1 MSVRTFVGDSMS
13 IQDIPNSPTDPNT
26 KVATLDSHHHTVDV
40 ENPSSEIKQE
50 TAQHQTPSPPSI
62 DSSQS
67 TEAFKEIIQAAK
79 FGDLSRIKNIINSL
93 PPQDFQMNPESS
105 VNAVLLNSTAVTEAD
120 VDIVVA
126 ISPSSQQAPT
136 SYSSSGEEP
145 KTGGNDI
152 VKELTGPP
160 PSQPLPVAQLASI
173 VPPTPNSASQL
184 SQPMDLSTCTE
195 VNLSVTVWN
204 NAGDLLPISLT
215 HPDYPPI
222 VLQLKTDPPAPYGN
236 TISLN
241 FTPEWVLKRLND
253 MLAINPSLGTNG
265 TPIIM
270 SFSIAA
276 NRPDAQTQSASN
288 QQQQQS
294 LPIIQ
299 TGNPPPSRTIAIP
312 VQAAQVETINVTPA
326 IIQHAPPQQPPS
338 IKPLPGT
345 RKMRPIAPKPPAS
358 SNTMSAGL
366 AGLSSIR
373 SSGGRNARK
382 IISTTP
388 VTISTATPIAPN
400 PPLNAA
406 VTLIPTANLNS
417 RGVSGVSSSSSNNA
431 RNRNRRKNV
440 TTTNVATNI
449 PLITITTLSQ
459 MSNSIPVAI
468 TNNPPT
474 AIIPQTGGYV
484 VDNSGNLITADNT
497 TVTGGF
503 MQPIM
508 HTGVSNGTAA
518 QIFTPAGQL
527 LVNGPNGSLIPM
539 AMLPPVEARPSDAE
553 TGDLQQNSY
562 QTLLVHADGSSSEG
576 YAQQV
581 YFRSDGTATTNG
593 TGTQQFIMTHQGYQA
608 ANQEFQMQSF
618 QTAAA
623 GQPTEFIQSNG
634 GGTFIIDG
642 SCYMQYYGGQ
652 VQPVESVEIR
662 DAPVEGEEE
671 DILDTAM
678 RVAREGCPDNEVV
691 NLNQFTEDGASN
703 NGSMMNN
710 FMQQQSASNA
720 NPDAEYTDQQQQ
732 QQVDDLA
739 GSTGDAKID
748 ALLAE
753 AALVSSV
760 NGVGDDQ
767 SAVSVPVTS
776 LLGTRVGNAE
786 SNANETA
793 TLTAVPATTD
803 TNTNDEFSQALYDSF
818 ANFSSTNMQGD
829 NLPSASDT
837 NAFNYMSQ
845 EVNLDSDFCG
855 TTTVDLDVSS
865 SQNDAD
871 SFIKNLASQVDEM
884 SAEFSAAAAKG
895 EIQNHNTE
903 QNQPSASESVSFS
916 EHADGDGVVSHFDET
931 GDAHQETSHHHVDD
945 MEDILRAVD
954 NDVGDIFLNRDY
966 DVDGFGLL
974 DPSSP
979 LRVSDG
985 LTEPNAPESDNR
997 GLLRP
1002 AEDMSINDSLLP
1014 PDLTLQ
1020 SVSVF
1025 ESSPPPPVATNAT
1038 QNPPSPIK
1046 RTLPEDSDDDSDSSG
1061 SELDFLPSRV
1071 NRKSNEIPPFASV
1084 ILTKSVEPQVQY
1096 SSSPLSSPQQSRKSP
1111 RRSPRQSTP
1120 RRKLDQRSSTPNG
1133 IPLSPLRRST
1143 RRSNSSRQASEN
1155 SSTPVSP
1162 NLRRS
1167 LRSSA
1172 AAAAKR
1178 VEDDDDLARALTLS
1192 DSETVENSFEVGRN
1206 PDATFET
1213 EPLTAEEPYTH
1224 HSQES
1229 SQLQSSSR
1237 NERETSF
1244 SSPLTDSPYKH
1255 PWFLSSERPKS
1266 FGFTEVSTPVP
1277 VNRIPGIGLELELKD
1292 NPVLQSDAPFWGN
1305 VASTD
1310 NTNTTEDEEDI
1321 GGKQV
1326 ERRPQDSIG
1335 ASTDDSDADSIL
1347 SLQAAVRAGS
1357 FALNVSFSSPL
1368 TLPHDNDTFSRFA
1381 ASPSL
1386 QSFDTLAVVPP
1397 SISRPNSSP
1406 PPSVLTCVN
1415 NCPADSDQAATSI
1428 PENED
1433 SSDGTITPN
1442 SCIPDPANLSFS
1454 ETLFPPK
1461 FPSIA
1466 KISTNPLPILHNAA
1480 TSTSF
1485 SAIAEAAAN
1494 PPKMAEEIVTTTSQ
1508 EQLIVVEEN
1517 MNGDTEH
1524 LAVQSVIIPSTSL
1537 VPPVATMVT
1546 TTTEG
1551 AGRSNVVA
1559 DYSTPAVEIIDLCP
1573 TSSPFKE
1580 PLRMKINL
1588 SSIRSHHHRHHK
1600 EKRGKGKKNKKKE
1613 SEQAVTALK
1622 RIRSIE
1628 EIAADSKY
1636 EPAPPKVGKL
1646 IISRVGDS
1654 YHRQPIASDDDKD
1667 GCESFHSVMGSNYEP
1682 LPQRSSPIIPA
1693 YVNPLDLI
1701 IKPKRGRGRP
1711 ITKGAT
1717 TGTRGRPRGSRGI
1730 GREIVQSGK
1739 KRINAILHSQQ
1750 KWSSPS
1756 PVDENKVS
1764 SPEVGNLG
1772 DTVQPTEPPTN
1783 AGRKF
1788 FSSSKEDRRS
1798 SAITKNR
1805 SWRSPYVTTVRKR
1818 GRYSGSLFTRD
1829 RRNIQSQNQQQS
1841 VSIAQSALILPP
1853 SATANLP
1860 LTEPLRVR
1868 IRMNTNESSS
1878 GQPSANSQAGT
1889 TSEQLQATE
1898 GSTILTASNPDE
1910 EHYQNEIGNLET
1922 QSRPQSQGDGG
1933 VAIFFV
1939 APEAETFVDKN
1950 QARVRVV
1957 VNRAACLA
1965 DGIDPGLSDD
1975 DDSEDDD
1982 NNEDDNESG
1991 DGGNVRRFSPNA
2003 PPSHRPPSN
2012 NPPRSHGGIEQHQR
2026 SSYRGD
2032 HHSAGQSQNYSSS
2045 EAPSFNHQPAAAPIF
2060 TPTRCDITVSSSAAA
2075 THQHV
2080 PPTTTIT
2087 RTPGDTHGS
2096 ARSSSTASG
2105 SLPAPSTISP
2115 APFTLSQA
2123 NTNEVVTD
2131 NRNEPNFYQRQRQ
2144 VSSGRQFAEIR
2155 HPSPSPQGSS
2165 NFHQQQRSQEAFA
2178 AAYAAMFANS
2188 YLLMPPYGTYGQRD
2202 QQPCRD
2208 MRLDSH
2214 SNTLHH
2220 HLSSQ
2225 QNDHQRIAPSYHGGE
2240 GSSTNEAHQNHHSYS
2255 LTSNFSNRIPERDA
2269 LNYYAWNAQ
2278 HQYHQAN
2285 AIRSTER
2292 YSYPTASSPFPSQNS
2307 SSVNH
2312 SGTTSAGA
2320 ASQWYQGVAHSSE
2333 QPGVVTQPPLN
2344 STSNYPQL
2352 DDPVV
2357 AAAVAARYRLSP

>member
-1 MSVRTFVGDSMS
+1 MSVHTFVGDSMS
-13 IQDIPNSPTDPNT
+13 IHDIPNSPKDPT
-26 KVATLDSHHHTVDV
+26 SKVATLDSIPHTVDV
-40 ENPSSEIKQE
+40 ENPSSELKQE
-50 TAQHQTPSPPSI
+50 AAQRQTPSPNI

-105 VNAVLLNSTAVTEAD
+105 VNTVLLNSTAATEAD

-126 ISPSSQQAPT
+126 VSPSSQQAPT
-136 SYSSSGEEP
+136 SYSSSGEDP
-145 KTGGNDI
+145 KTGGSDI
-152 VKELTGPP
+152 KELTGPS
-160 PSQPLPVAQLASI
+160 PSQPPPVAQLTSV
-173 VPPTPNSASQL
+173 VPPTPISASQL

-204 NAGDLLPISLT
+204 NSGDLLPISLS

-241 FTPEWVLKRLND
+241 FTPEWVLRRLNN
-253 MLAINPSLGTNG
+253 MLAINPSLGANG

-276 NRPDAQTQSASN
+276 NRPDAPAQSASN

-294 LPIIQ
+294 LPLTQ

-312 VQAAQVETINVTPA
+312 VQAAQVETINVTPT
-326 IIQHAPPQQPPS
+326 IIQQAPPPQPPP

-373 SSGGRNARK
+373 SSSGRNARK
-382 IISTTP
+382 IISTAP
-388 VTISTATPIAPN
+388 VTISAAAPIAPN

-406 VTLIPTANLNS
+406 VTLIPNANLNS
-417 RGVSGVSSSSSNNA
+417 RGVSGVSSSSNNNA
-431 RNRNRRKNV
+431 RNRNRRKNA
-440 TTTNVATNI
+440 TTTNVAGNI

-484 VDNSGNLITADNT
+484 MDNSGNLIAADNT

-518 QIFTPAGQL
+518 QLFTPAGQL

-539 AMLPPVEARPSDAE
+539 AMLPSVEARPSDAE

-618 QTAAA
+618 QTATA

-703 NGSMMNN
+703 NGSMIND
-710 FMQQQSASNA
+710 FMQQQSASNT
-720 NPDAEYTDQQQQ
+720 NPDTEYADQQQQ
-732 QQVDDLA
+732 QQVEDLT

-760 NGVGDDQ
+760 NGVGDNQ

-776 LLGTRVGNAE
+776 LLGNRVGNAE
-786 SNANETA
+786 SNTNETMP
-793 TLTAVPATTD
+793 LNAVPATTD
-803 TNTNDEFSQALYDSF
+803 VNTNDEFPQALYDSF
-818 ANFSSTNMQGD
+818 ANFSSTTMQGD
-829 NLPSASDT
+829 NLPSAPDT

-845 EVNLDSDFCG
+845 EVNLESDFCG
-855 TTTVDLDVSS
+855 ATTVDLDASS

-871 SFIKNLASQVDEM
+871 SFLKNLASQVDEM

-895 EIQNHNTE
+895 EIKNHNSSE
-903 QNQPSASESVSFS
+903 QNQPSASGSVSFS
-916 EHADGDGVVSHFDET
+916 EHVDEDAVVTHFDEA
-931 GDAHQETSHHHVDD
+931 GDDNQGTSHHQVDD

-954 NDVGDIFLNRDY
+954 DDVDEIFLNRDY

-979 LRVSDG
+979 LRVPDS

-997 GLLRP
+997 GLLHP
-1002 AEDMSINDSLLP
+1002 VDDISINDSLLP

-1038 QNPPSPIK
+1038 QDPPTPIK
-1046 RTLPEDSDDDSDSSG
+1046 RTLPEDSGDDSDSSG

-1071 NRKSNEIPPFASV
+1071 NRQSNEIPPQPSV
-1084 ILTKSVEPQVQY
+1084 VLTNSVEPQVQY
-1096 SSSPLSSPQQSRKSP
+1096 SSSPLSSPQQVRKSP

-1120 RRKLDQRSSTPNG
+1120 RRKLDKRSSTPSV

-1143 RRSNSSRQASEN
+1143 RRGNSSRQASEN

-1162 NLRRS
+1162 NIRRS

-1172 AAAAKR
+1172 AKR
-1178 VEDDDDLARALTLS
+1178 LEDDDDLARALTLS
-1192 DSETVENSFEVGRN
+1192 DSETVDNSFDAARN
-1206 PDATFET
+1206 PDTTFET
-1213 EPLTAEEPYTH
+1213 EPQVAEESYTH
-1224 HSQES
+1224 PSQES
-1229 SQLQSSSR
+1229 NQLQSSR

-1244 SSPLTDSPYKH
+1244 SSPLTDSPYSH
-1255 PWFLSSERPKS
+1255 LWFLSSERPKS
-1266 FGFTEVSTPVP
+1266 FGLTNITEVPTPVP
-1277 VNRIPGIGLELELKD
+1277 VNKIPRIGLELELKD
-1292 NPVLQSDAPFWGN
+1292 NPVLQSDASFWGN
-1305 VASTD
+1305 TASTG
-1310 NTNTTEDEEDI
+1310 NTNTTEDEEDNS
-1321 GGKQV
+1321 GKQLV
-1326 ERRPQDSIG
+1326 ERRPQDSIC
-1335 ASTDDSDADSIL
+1335 ASSDDSDSDSIL

-1357 FALNVSFSSPL
+1357 FTLNVSFNSPL
-1368 TLPHDNDTFSRFA
+1368 TLPHDNNTFSRFA
-1381 ASPSL
+1381 DSPSL
-1386 QSFDTLAVVPP
+1386 QSFDTLAVIPP
-1397 SISRPNSSP
+1397 SISRSHYS
-1406 PPSVLTCVN
+1406 PPSVVKCAN
-1415 NCPADSDQAATSI
+1415 DCPADSDQAAPSI

-1461 FPSIA
+1461 FPSIS
-1466 KISTNPLPILHNAA
+1466 KISTKPIPILQNCA

-1485 SAIAEAAAN
+1485 SSIAEAAVN
-1494 PPKMAEEIVTTTSQ
+1494 PPKIAEEILSTTSQ

-1546 TTTEG
+1546 TTMEA
-1551 AGRSNVVA
+1551 AGRSNVAA

-1573 TSSPFKE
+1573 TPSPFKE

-1588 SSIRSHHHRHHK
+1588 SSIRSHHHRHRK

-1613 SEQAVTALK
+1613 SQQAATALK
-1622 RIRSIE
+1622 RIRPIE
-1628 EIAADSKY
+1628 ETAADSKY
-1636 EPAPPKVGKL
+1636 EPTPPKVGKL

-1654 YHRQPIASDDDKD
+1654 YHRQPITSDVDKD
-1667 GCESFHSVMGSNYEP
+1667 GCESFRSVVGSNFEP
-1682 LPQRSSPIIPA
+1682 FSLLSSPIIPA
-1693 YVNPLDLI
+1693 YMNPRSLI
-1701 IKPKRGRGRP
+1701 NKPKRGRGRP
-1711 ITKGAT
+1711 ITKGGT

-1730 GREIVQSGK
+1730 GRGIVQRGK
-1739 KRINAILHSQQ
+1739 KGINALPESQQ
-1750 KWSSPS
+1750 KWPSPS
-1756 PVDENKVS
+1756 PVDVNKAS
-1764 SPEVGNLG
+1764 SPEVGNLAN
-1772 DTVQPTEPPTN
+1772 TIQPTEPPTN

-1818 GRYSGSLFTRD
+1818 GRYSGPLFTRD
-1829 RRNIQSQNQQQS
+1829 RRNSQSQNQQQS
-1841 VSIAQSALILPP
+1841 VSIAQSAAILPP

-1878 GQPSANSQAGT
+1878 GQPSGNSQAGT
-1889 TSEQLQATE
+1889 ASEQLQATE
-1898 GSTILTASNPDE
+1898 GSTILTTSNPDE
-1910 EHYQNEIGNLET
+1910 EQYHNEIGNLEA

-1933 VAIFFV
+1933 VSIFFV

-1965 DGIDPGLSDD
+1965 NGVDPGLSDD

-1991 DGGNVRRFSPNA
+1991 DGGNGRRLSPDA
-2003 PPSHRPPSN
+2003 PPSHRPSSS
-2012 NPPRSHGGIEQHQR
+2012 NPPRSHGGVDQHQQ

-2032 HHSAGQSQNYSSS
+2032 HHSTGQPQSYSSS
-2045 EAPSFNHQPAAAPIF
+2045 QTPSFNHQPAATPVF
-2060 TPTRCDITVSSSAAA
+2060 TSTRCDMNVSSSAAA

-2080 PPTTTIT
+2080 QPTTTAT
-2087 RTPGDTHGS
+2087 RTPVDTHES

-2123 NTNEVVTD
+2123 SNNEVVTD
-2131 NRNEPNFYQRQRQ
+2131 NRNESNFYQRQRQ
-2144 VSSGRQFAEIR
+2144 MSSGRQFAEMR
-2155 HPSPSPQGSS
+2155 HPSPSPQGAST
-2165 NFHQQQRSQEAFA
+2165 FHQQQPSREAFA
-2178 AAYAAMFANS
+2178 AAYAAMFANP
-2188 YLLMPPYGTYGQRD
+2188 YFLMPPYATYGQSD
-2202 QQPCRD
+2202 QQPSRD
-2208 MRLDSH
+2208 MRLESH

-2225 QNDHQRIAPSYHGGE
+2225 QDDHQRIPPSYHGD
-2240 GSSTNEAHQNHHSYS
+2240 GSSTNEAHQNHNSFS

-2278 HQYHQAN
+2278 HQYHHAN
-2285 AIRSTER
+2285 AIRSTDR
-2292 YSYPTASSPFPSQNS
+2292 YSYPTVSSPFPSQNS
-2307 SSVNH
+2307 SSANH
-2312 SGTTSAGA
+2312 SGITSAGA
-2320 ASQWYQGVAHSSE
+2320 ASQWYQGVARSSE

-2352 DDPVV
+2352 DDSVV